1 MLKNIVNVG
10 QKPVGPDTAPYIIAE
25 AGSNFDQDLD
35 KARKLIDIAAE
46 AGANAVKF
54 QLFSADTLYPNKD
67 GLHHIFKS
75 LELNPDWLP
84 GLKAHSEERGLDFL
98 ASAFDAVSVDTLE
111 KLNVCAF
118 KIASSET
125 TNHKLLLKLALIGK
139 PLILSTGMCD
149 MVDVQQAV
157 EICLAAG
164 NTQVILLQCGA
175 VYPLDIGKSNLSVIK
190 SFAERFRCPVG
201 FSDHT
206 LDSTAAI
213 TAVGVGATIF
223 EKHFTNS
230 KQDEGPD
237 HFYALEPN
245 ELKTYVNNIHQAFE
259 ALGSKEKQML
269 LEEKELGRRDGLYFS
284 KSLPSGHVITKEDI
298 NVERPA
304 KGMRAR
310 YFETVIGA
318 TLCEEVRDGQP
329 VDWNLISIV

>member
-1 MLKNIVNVG
+1 MLKNMVKLG
-10 QKPVGPDTAPYIIAE
+10 KKSVGPDTAPYIVAE

-54 QLFSADTLYPNKD
+54 QLFSADILYPNKD
-67 GLHHIFKS
+67 GLHHIFKA

-111 KLNVCAF
+111 NLNICAF

-125 TNHKLLLKLALIGK
+125 TNHKLLLKVASTGK

-149 MVDVQQAV
+149 MIDVQQAV
-157 EICLAAG
+157 EICLEAG
-164 NTQVILLQCGA
+164 NAQLILLQCGA
-175 VYPLDIGKSNLSVIK
+175 VYPLDIGNSNLSVIR

-206 LDSTAAI
+206 IDNTAAI
-213 TAVGVGATIF
+213 TAVGVGATVF
-223 EKHFTNS
+223 EKHFTIS
-230 KQDEGPD
+230 KQDKGPD

-245 ELKTYVNNIHQAFE
+245 ELKIYVNSIHQAFE

-269 LEEKELGRRDGLYFS
+269 LEEKELGRRDGLYFA
-284 KSLPSGHVITKEDI
+284 KSLTKGHVITEEDI
-298 NVERPA
+298 KVERPA
-304 KGMRAR
+304 KGLRAR
-310 YFETVIGA
+310 HFKTVVGA
-318 TLCEEVRDGQP
+318 TLREGVGNGQP
-329 VDWNLISIV
+329 VDWCLISMV